1 MEKWR
6 QYQNEN
12 SVIVKAQRARPSSPH
27 SRENIV
33 HYNFLKLYFIRCKM
47 TYVRSLTYVQTG
59 MLTKLPYYSFKSY
72 FANTKLCWIIIYRR
86 AICLNTF

>member
-12 SVIVKAQRARPSSPH
+12 YVIVKAQIARPSSPH

-33 HYNFLKLYFIRCKM
+33 HYNILKLRYISAKI
-47 TYVRSLTYVQTG
+47 TYVSSLTSI
-59 MLTKLPYYSFKSY
+59 LTVLLTTLPYYSFKTY
-72 FANTKLCWIIIYRR
+72 FANTKLYLIII
-86 AICLNTF
+86 IDMLFVLKHF